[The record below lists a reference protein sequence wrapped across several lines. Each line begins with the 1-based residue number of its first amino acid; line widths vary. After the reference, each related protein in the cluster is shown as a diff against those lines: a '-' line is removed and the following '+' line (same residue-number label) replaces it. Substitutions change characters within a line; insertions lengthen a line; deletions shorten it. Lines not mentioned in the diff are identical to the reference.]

1 MNSSI
6 KIERE
11 DRVAILTISR
21 PEALNAINTDVMLQ
35 LADIMEGYD
44 TDNKIGCILLKGSEK
59 AFSAGADINE
69 SIQREYPDVFSEN
82 WLAGWERISKI
93 RLPLVASVRGYA
105 LGGGCELAMSC
116 DMIIAGEDAKFG
128 QPEIKLGVIPGM
140 GGTQRLTRAIG
151 KAKAADLLLTGRFMD
166 AQEAERAGLISRI
179 VATED
184 TDKIALEAAQTIASY
199 GRVAAMM
206 IKETLGRSFETS
218 LSEGLLFER
227 RAFHACFATEDRVE
241 GMRAFAEKRT
251 AQFNKESLKK

>member
-1 MNSSI
+1 
-6 KIERE
+6 
-11 DRVAILTISR
+11 
-21 PEALNAINTDVMLQ
+21 
-35 LADIMEGYD
+35 
-44 TDNKIGCILLKGSEK
+44 
-59 AFSAGADINE
+59 
-69 SIQREYPDVFSEN
+69 
-82 WLAGWERISKI
+82 
-93 RLPLVASVRGYA
+93 
-105 LGGGCELAMSC
+105 
-116 DMIIAGEDAKFG
+116 
-128 QPEIKLGVIPGM
+128 
-140 GGTQRLTRAIG
+140 
-151 KAKAADLLLTGRFMD
+151 MD